1 MPPPS
6 SPLSFARAD
15 DAVVQSK
22 LSNGNRSAGTPL
34 HRLLRFYFYQM
45 HMEKNKLLSS
55 PYAYDVLQEAFLRLP

>member
-45 HMEKNKLLSS
+45 HMNHSLS
-55 PYAYDVLQEAFLRLP
+55 QETSDNPVLRLP